1 MCSSDLDYAQLTL
14 EFWRGRSWIQRHT
27 HDAATKTGK
36 VGDDEFNRV
45 TSEQRDSITSA
56 DTEAI
61 ECTAHR
67 CNLLAELPIGG
78 DGTAR
83 NDCGA

>member
-1 MCSSDLDYAQLTL
+1 MLFRSNSTLMLLPPVEEEEEIDLTPSMPLRA
-14 EFWRGRSWIQRHT
+14 RSKGSVIC
-27 HDAATKTGK
+27 
-36 VGDDEFNRV
+36 
-45 TSEQRDSITSA
+45 DSITSA